1 MRDYARVA
9 PTFWTKGSGKRLRGK
24 PDAQLL
30 GLYLLTCS
38 SANMLGLYY
47 LPLVTLCHETGLT
60 AAEARSAL
68 AVTSDAGFAHYDE
81 EAELVWLPN
90 GAAYQIGEG
99 LALGDKRRMGLVRA
113 VKPYLGHRFAVA
125 FFEKYAEPYH
135 LEVPDGLIRG
145 PLVAIRGFGPPN
157 KGSETPNKDS
167 EMPNKGSETTNKEI
181 GAPNKELARPL
192 GGASSALNA
201 PFSTLEG
208 AQNQEQEQKQKQ
220 EQEQSPRPALPDGCA
235 EVFEH
240 FLIAEK
246 RHRPTAR
253 RKELPDQ
260 DRKLLRAKLK
270 SGMTVDDLKLACD
283 GLFLSPH
290 HTGKNDQGTEYLA
303 FHYVMKGNNADTFIA
318 LARQRARERER
329 EIPDADLPPEKLVS
343 SQKLL
348 ELGEQ
353 LAKIG
358 VAS

>member
-60 AAEARSAL
+60 VAEARAAL

-125 FFEKYAEPYH
+125 FFEKYAVPFH
-135 LEVPDGLIRG
+135 LEVPEGLIRG
-145 PLVAIRGFGPPN
+145 PLVAIRGFG
-157 KGSETPNKDS
+157 TPNKDS
-167 EMPNKGSETTNKEI
+167 ETPNKENQT
-181 GAPNKELARPL
+181 PNKELASPL
-192 GGASSALNA
+192 GGASNALEA

-208 AQNQEQEQKQKQ
+208 AQNQEQEQKQDQKQ
-220 EQEQSPRPALPDGCA
+220 EQSTRPATPDGCA
-235 EVFEH
+235 EVFDH
-240 FLIAEK
+240 FLAAEK

-270 SGMTVDDLKLACD
+270 SGMTVEDLKLACD

-303 FHYVMKGNNADTFIA
+303 FHYVVKGNNADTFIA
-318 LARQRARERER
+318 LTRQRARERER

-343 SQKLL
+343 PQRLL
-348 ELGEQ
+348 ELTEQ
-353 LAKIG
+353 FAKIG
-358 VAS
+358 QAS